1 MENSKNTDI
10 GCIRKLY
17 VEIEVEENRAEK
29 ADLGTIEY
37 IENEFTRL
45 KESGIKLTG
54 AFIADDD
61 EDEPYAA
68 YINYVADWCFNH
80 SGYDVIKKPIL
91 TYYDWVKEYY
101 KQLSEKYEVHLKN
114 PITVSYS
121 LINSIGDVPN
131 TTLGNRCSPFY
142 HFYSDNKGVL
152 LCAAIEEKKL
162 GLRPEEWYYSLY
174 ITDNKGTRGEYYSTT
189 SFSEDELTN
198 LLKGIFTLIENRS
211 FFRMKHLNETSVFGR
226 LGLLLPN
233 DVMVCDS
240 NEKVMT
246 FNTITEGC
254 VWMRNNG
261 FSEKDIESAKPI
273 LTVGTCSKC
282 GDYLFPSFSEEYD
295 YQCFNCDE
303 DFYDCEQ

>member
-1 MENSKNTDI
+1 M
-10 GCIRKLY
+10 
-17 VEIEVEENRAEK
+17 
-29 ADLGTIEY
+29 
-37 IENEFTRL
+37 
-45 KESGIKLTG
+45 
-54 AFIADDD
+54 
-61 EDEPYAA
+61 
-68 YINYVADWCFNH
+68 
-80 SGYDVIKKPIL
+80 
-91 TYYDWVKEYY
+91 
-101 KQLSEKYEVHLKN
+101 
-114 PITVSYS
+114 
-121 LINSIGDVPN
+121 

-162 GLRPEEWYYSLY
+162 GLRPEEWHYSVY
-174 ITDNKGTRGEYYSTT
+174 ITDNNGNIGEYYYTFSL
-189 SFSEDELTN
+189 SEDERRN
-198 LLKGIFTLIENRS
+198 LIKDLFSYIEDRS
-211 FFRMKHLNETSVFGR
+211 FFRRKHLNEKSIFHR

-273 LTVGTCSKC
+273 LTIGTCSKC

-303 DFYDCEQ
+303 DFYDCE